1 MPETGSSDR
10 FQLQTMRSQYYL
22 EPATDTKARLPVGL
36 PVLAGETEES
46 LFRIAKP
53 LGRRGGFELREAGRW
68 IVGRASV
75 SVEAGLDDTTR
86 LLYGNLFVAA
96 DDLKLCRIWHYVPQI
111 NQTGADGLEN
121 YRAFC
126 HGRSLAFEKKYGAGF
141 KQRLPSA
148 SAVGTEDDFL
158 TIVFAACATEPKNLE
173 NPRQVP
179 AYDYP
184 KKHGPRPPSFSRAT
198 VVPVDNGLAD
208 VFISG
213 TAAIEGHE
221 TVASGDT
228 VGQVERTI
236 FNLGIISRTCGIG
249 ENLGA
254 QLGADRHFKVY
265 IRHQADLAAVKAA
278 LEKKLFV
285 AGDKVAYLRS
295 DICRAEL
302 NVEIEATVMGVRV
315 G

>member
-1 MPETGSSDR
+1 
-10 FQLQTMRSQYYL
+10 MRSKYFL
-22 EPATDTKARLPVGL
+22 ESETNAKARLTVGL

-46 LFRIAKP
+46 LFRRAKP
-53 LGRRGGFELREAGRW
+53 VGSRGGFTLREDGRW
-68 IVGRASV
+68 IVGYASV
-75 SVEAGLDDTTR
+75 KVEVGLDVATR
-86 LLYGNLFVAA
+86 QLYDNLFVAA
-96 DDLKLCRIWHYVPQI
+96 EGLNLCRIWHYVPRI
-111 NQTGADGLEN
+111 NETGADGLEN

-126 HGRSLAFEKKYGAGF
+126 LGRSLAFEKKYGAGF

-148 SAVGTEDDFL
+148 SAVGTEDGCL
-158 TIVFAACATEPKNLE
+158 TIVFAACTTEPRHLE

-198 VVPVDNGLAD
+198 VVPVENGLAD

-221 TVASGDT
+221 TVAPGDT
-228 VGQVERTI
+228 AGQVARTI
-236 FNLGIISRTCGIG
+236 LNLGLIAQTSGID

-254 QLGADRHFKVY
+254 KLGGERHFKVY
-265 IRHQADLAAVKAA
+265 IRHQADLAIVKAV
-278 LEKKLFV
+278 LENALFV

-302 NVEIEATVMGVRV
+302 NVEIEATVLSVRV

>member
-1 MPETGSSDR
+1 MWSKY
-10 FQLQTMRSQYYL
+10 FL
-22 EPATDTKARLPVGL
+22 EPNANTKARLSVGL
-36 PVLAGETEES
+36 PVLAGERDES
-46 LFRIAKP
+46 LFRVAKP
-53 LGRRGGFELREAGRW
+53 LGFRGGFELREAGRW
-68 IVGRASV
+68 IVGCASV
-75 SVEAGLDDTTR
+75 AVEAGLDAATR
-86 LLYGNLFVAA
+86 QLYENLFVAA
-96 DDLKLCRIWHYVPQI
+96 EGRNLCRIWHYVPRI
-111 NQTGADGLEN
+111 NEVGVDGLEN

-148 SAVGTEDDFL
+148 SAVGTEDDCL
-158 TIVFAACATEPKNLE
+158 TIVFAACATEPRHLE

-198 VVPVDNGLAD
+198 LVPVENGLAD
-208 VFISG
+208 IFISG

-221 TVASGDT
+221 TVAPGDT
-228 VGQVERTI
+228 AGQVERTI
-236 FNLGIISRTCGIG
+236 LNLSLISRTCGIG

-254 QLGADRHFKVY
+254 KLGGERHFKVY

-278 LEKKLFV
+278 LEKALFV

-302 NVEIEATVMGVRV
+302 NVEIEATVLGVRV